1 MSEEQNQEQNEEQAE
16 GKAKRTVSEEIE
28 LAGNQVVGKVKELIK
43 EGNVRRL
50 IIRNSS
56 GKVIYDTTL
65 TTAGGLGG
73 ALALLGGPI
82 IVAIAAVVAAVSKVK
97 IEVVREVDDEGEV
110 ETGKKKV
117 EIDVDDEA

>member
-1 MSEEQNQEQNEEQAE
+1 MSEEQNQEQNDDN
-16 GKAKRTVSEEIE
+16 KKRTVSEEIE
-28 LAGNQVVGKVKELIK
+28 LAGNQVVGKVKDLIK

-73 ALALLGGPI
+73 ALALIGGPI
-82 IVAIAAVVAAVSKVK
+82 IVAIGAIVAAVSKVK
-97 IEVVREVDDEGEV
+97 IEIIREVDEDEV
-110 ETGKKKV
+110 ELGKKKV
-117 EIDVDDEA
+117 DINVDDEE